1 MTSVQGPLIHGNFPK
16 KIQLDMSQCMG
27 PDGTPMIH
35 EITKKCTGVYSF
47 KVFGLMFDDMIRKT
61 GPSLDLRISAV
72 CEGSIVKIQNASTVS
87 K

>member
-47 KVFGLMFDDMIRKT
+47 KVFGLMFDDMIEN
-61 GPSLDLRISAV
+61 SLQKDWTISGFEDFS
-72 CEGSIVKIQNASTVS
+72 CL
-87 K
+87 